1 MKIQCD
7 KAQKK
12 KKIFLNKFQEN
23 KKLKKIIQGIIC
35 SYPSSLEITFFAAEF
50 ESKI

>member
-1 MKIQCD
+1 MKIQWD
-7 KAQKK
+7 KVQKK
-12 KKIFLNKFQEN
+12 NFFNKFQEN
-23 KKLKKIIQGIIC
+23 KELKKIIQGIIC

>member
-7 KAQKK
+7 KVPKK
-12 KKIFLNKFQEN
+12 EKKFFNKFQEN
-23 KKLKKIIQGIIC
+23 KELKKIIQGIIC
-35 SYPSSLEITFFAAEF
+35 SYPSSLEITFFAAES